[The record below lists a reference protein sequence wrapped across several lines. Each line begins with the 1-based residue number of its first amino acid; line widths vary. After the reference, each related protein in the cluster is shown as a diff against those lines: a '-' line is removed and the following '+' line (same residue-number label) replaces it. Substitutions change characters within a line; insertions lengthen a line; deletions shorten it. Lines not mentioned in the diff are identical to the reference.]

1 MKPLVYIA
9 GPISRGCQFT
19 NVRKGCELW
28 HQLWTLGIDAYCPHW
43 SAQQQFHTELGHAE
57 WLAYDTQVILPRCD
71 ALFRMPGESSGADIE
86 VEWMKEHGKPVF
98 YEISKLA
105 EWYSQYDRNSDVFHG
120 SRSLSGQI
128 KREIR
133 PDFTDWASQVGANMP

>member
-1 MKPLVYIA
+1 
-9 GPISRGCQFT
+9 
-19 NVRKGCELW
+19 
-28 HQLWTLGIDAYCPHW
+28 
-43 SAQQQFHTELGHAE
+43 
-57 WLAYDTQVILPRCD
+57 
-71 ALFRMPGESSGADIE
+71 MPGESSGADIE

-120 SRSLSGQI
+120 SRSLIGQI

-133 PDFTDWASQVGANMP
+133 PDFTDWASQVGANVP